1 VEQTTSI
8 YNHRKI
14 HVQLS
19 RKLMPMIFLKKIL
32 KKKLYVLFESLF
44 IIIILKEK
52 RYLLF
57 ANIFVAL
64 IINSFMVSFSF
75 NCTLI
80 ELIGLIIWRRFWQ
93 RQKGFSIVHILVIL
107 PYALTGC
114 ILLPRS
120 LYVRVL
126 CFIHNFLRKV
136 VSVIYMSVLCVNITK
151 LSFVCMYIKFNFSYF
166 KTN

>member
-1 VEQTTSI
+1 
-8 YNHRKI
+8 
-14 HVQLS
+14 
-19 RKLMPMIFLKKIL
+19 MPMIFLKKIL

-80 ELIGLIIWRRFWQ
+80 ELIGLII
-93 RQKGFSIVHILVIL
+93 
-107 PYALTGC
+107 
-114 ILLPRS
+114 
-120 LYVRVL
+120 
-126 CFIHNFLRKV
+126 
-136 VSVIYMSVLCVNITK
+136 
-151 LSFVCMYIKFNFSYF
+151 
-166 KTN
+166 